1 MNRQVQESIG
11 EDIGVSMKT
20 YRLLIFKFFTAN
32 FAIMSL
38 SNVYYLL
45 APYLKMYGIV
55 DPGVIGWILG
65 SYYAASTFSRPLVVR
80 LVEKY
85 GIYATMVGAACV
97 NLISSAGVALAGP
110 SIPLVL
116 FWRIFTGIASSLFL
130 VSITTYQVIS
140 VPDEI
145 RGSSFAIVSAGCI
158 APLVTAVPLADW
170 LLHHGHPI
178 AYIWLGP
185 VVSLLSLFLV
195 ISFQKDVDLGSKK
208 QQDWGSYSEVFRLAS
223 VRALFISILFFSFTD
238 ACILSLAGLAMEKG
252 LVASSFISANAAL
265 SVFIRLFLF
274 RHLDRLPRMKMAAS
288 MISIT
293 SVALFLCT
301 FAGNNLIFM
310 ICGIL
315 FGLGMGYGFPMHLA
329 LAGDVAPPNLRPK
342 VTSLVWFIMAL
353 SFFFCPLIIGYLSA
367 LFDYQASFRLI
378 SGLIFLAAPFI
389 HIYLWKPVSMVCTGD
404 EG

>member
-1 MNRQVQESIG
+1 
-11 EDIGVSMKT
+11 MKT
-20 YRLLIFKFFTAN
+20 YRLLIFKFFAAN

-45 APYLKMYGIV
+45 APYLKMYAIV
-55 DPGVIGWILG
+55 DPGIIGWVLG

-116 FWRIFTGIASSLFL
+116 FWRILTGIASSLFL
-130 VSITTYQVIS
+130 VSITTYQVLS

-145 RGSSFAIVSAGCI
+145 RGSSFALVSAGCI
-158 APLVTAVPLADW
+158 APLVTAVPLSEW
-170 LLHHGHPI
+170 LLHHGHPLL
-178 AYIWLGP
+178 YIWLGP
-185 VVSLLSLFLV
+185 FVSLLSLLLV
-195 ISFQKDVDLGSKK
+195 MSFKDDVMPGKKK
-208 QQDWGSYSEVFRLAS
+208 QQDWGSYSDAFRLAS
-223 VRALFISILFFSFTD
+223 VRALFVSIIFFSLTD

-293 SVALFLCT
+293 SLALFLCT
-301 FAGNNLIFM
+301 FAGNNMMFM
-310 ICGIL
+310 FCGIL

-329 LAGDVAPPNLRPK
+329 LAGDVVPLNLRPK
-342 VTSLVWFIMAL
+342 VTSLVWFLMAL

-367 LFDYQASFRLI
+367 IFDYQTSFRIL
-378 SGLIFLAAPFI
+378 SATIFIAAPLI
-389 HIYLWKPVSMVCTGD
+389 HIFLWKPVAQTIGVRS
-404 EG
+404 

>member
-1 MNRQVQESIG
+1 
-11 EDIGVSMKT
+11 MKT
-20 YRLLIFKFFTAN
+20 YRLLIFKFFAAN

-45 APYLKMYGIV
+45 APYLRMYDIV

-65 SYYAASTFSRPLVVR
+65 SYYAASTFSRPLVGR

-85 GIYATMVGAACV
+85 GFYATMLGAACV

-130 VSITTYQVIS
+130 VSVTTYQVIS

-170 LLHHGHPI
+170 LLHHGHPLV
-178 AYIWLGP
+178 YIWLGP
-185 VVSLLSLFLV
+185 LVSLVSLILV
-195 ISFQKDVDLGSKK
+195 ISFEKDVSPGRKK
-208 QQDWGSYSEVFRLAS
+208 QQDWGSYSDVFRLAS

-252 LVASSFISANAAL
+252 LVASAFISANAAL

-288 MISIT
+288 MIALT
-293 SVALFLCT
+293 SAGLFLST
-301 FAGNNLIFM
+301 FATGNLVFM

-329 LAGDVAPPNLRPK
+329 LAGDVAPTNLRPK
-342 VTSLVWFIMAL
+342 VTSMVWFIMAL
-353 SFFFCPLIIGYLSA
+353 SFFFCPLMIGYLSA
-367 LFDYQASFRLI
+367 VFNYQTSFRLL
-378 SGLIFLAAPFI
+378 SVLIFLAAPFI
-389 HIYLWKPVSMVCTGD
+389 HIYLWKPVDRACSRD
-404 EG
+404 KA